1 MRLAALVTTSRTA
14 TIATILTLTCS
25 TASAQTKPDFS
36 GTWKLDPAR
45 SQSAVQNEP
54 ITTMTEVI
62 AQTPTTITVDITR
75 PDGHVVHTYT
85 LDASDGASTPGVG
98 KAHWDGATLVTEAVG
113 DVNGQTVTTKVVRQL
128 NDVGEM
134 IVETTLVVQHGYS
147 LRGTPNYASGKD
159 VFLRVK

>member
-1 MRLAALVTTSRTA
+1 MKLTLA
-14 TIATILTLTCS
+14 ATILALSCI
-25 TASAQTKPDFS
+25 AHAQPKPDFS

-54 ITTMTEVI
+54 ITAMTQVI
-62 AQTPTTITVDITR
+62 AQTPTTVTVDITR
-75 PDGHVVHTYT
+75 PDGHVVHTYK
-85 LDASDGASTPGVG
+85 LDASDVVPLSGTG
-98 KAHWDGATLVTEAVG
+98 KAHWDGAMLVTETVG

-128 NDVGEM
+128 NEIGEM

-147 LRGTPNYASGKD
+147 LRGTPTYGSGKD

>member
-1 MRLAALVTTSRTA
+1 MKLTLLATLVTMA
-14 TIATILTLTCS
+14 AAAILALSS
-25 TASAQTKPDFS
+25 TASAQNRPDFS

-75 PDGHVVHTYT
+75 PDGHVVHTYK
-85 LDASDGASTPGVG
+85 LDASDATPLPGVG
-98 KAHWDGATLVTEAVG
+98 KAHWDGAILVTEAVG

-128 NDVGEM
+128 NEIGEM

>member
-1 MRLAALVTTSRTA
+1 MQLTLAALVRTAATA
-14 TIATILTLTCS
+14 TILALPC
-25 TASAQTKPDFS
+25 TALAQTKPDFS

-54 ITTMTEVI
+54 ITSMTQVI
-62 AQTPTTITVDITR
+62 AQTPTLVTVDITR
-75 PDGHVVHTYT
+75 PDGHVVHTYK
-85 LDASDGASTPGVG
+85 LDASDAAPLPGMG
-98 KAHWDGATLVTEAVG
+98 KAHWDGAMLITETVG

-128 NDVGEM
+128 NEIGEM

-147 LRGTPNYASGKD
+147 LRGTPNYGSGKD